1 MRRLLSAMVLLV
13 VLSLMSL
20 AHARPGAVQIYVFDG
35 ARGGPLVG
43 AQASMA
49 GSGAKTNADGAARLT
64 PGNGA
69 HTLKVQA
76 AGFQPAELPEVSVH
90 EEILTEVLVTLNQDR
105 PALFDVE
112 TRALPEGVIAAEPG
126 AGDRVVGPLAAL
138 RGVIVTEANGA
149 AIPGA
154 RVFVRG
160 RPETATTDAR
170 GAFVLTLPS
179 AAHQLSVIH
188 ADFSPGAAQVDL
200 KPAGAT
206 LTIRLAPAAVLLD
219 DLTVTAPYIEGGV
232 AALNAE
238 RRATSAVVDVMG
250 AEEMA
255 RSGDSDAAG
264 ALRRVTGLTVVGGKY
279 IYVRG
284 MGERYS
290 ATLLNGVT
298 LPSPEPER
306 RVVPLDLFPTGI
318 LGSVVVQK
326 TYSPDMPGDFGGGVV
341 QLRTRRVSDEPFFQL
356 NLSSGFRPDTTLQDG
371 LGYRGGSL
379 DFLGVDDGTRALPD
393 AVRRASSDQVLL
405 ERSRFSQTGFTA
417 DELERLGELMPNRWN
432 LESRRAPPDFGVSAS
447 GGTRFKLGGAQL
459 GGLANLAWSQQWQRF
474 DFDRSYFI
482 VGQGDQLELQHT
494 YRFRSLQRTVG
505 LTGALELGATLPGG
519 HEIASTTMLLRS
531 TDDEARQVQGR
542 NRDVA
547 TDIRVTRLRFIER
560 MLISEILRGEHPI
573 GPLTLGWHYT
583 TSVADRK
590 EPDRRTYRYD
600 LEPVTQVW
608 RISDRPEG
616 NQRLYSDL
624 DDTNHDLA
632 LRLRLPLG
640 EDADPADDGPQRYIE
655 LGGQAVFRDRGVDTR
670 RYKFQD
676 KGPRAGDVELTAR
689 SPEEIFVP
697 ENIGNDAFQF
707 QETTRQT
714 DNYTADQRLFAGYVM
729 SEVPVASLRL
739 MAGLRVEA
747 FRQTVRT
754 FELFN
759 PDGEPVNAALDDVDL
774 LPAASVTWGISET
787 MQARAG
793 YSRTVSRPDFRE
805 MSPATFNDVTG
816 GRQIFGN
823 PDLDRATIQHVDL
836 RWEWYPSARQRLSIA
851 GFYKA
856 FDRPIEQI
864 IIPSAQFSV
873 TFDNAVAATN
883 AGLEIDGRVGLLDDF
898 YAAGNVA
905 LIRSRVELSDAGIQT
920 SRARPLQGQSPF
932 MINAQVGWEPEDGPL
947 RVSLLYNV
955 FGARIV
961 EVGAQGAPDT
971 LEQPQHLV
979 DLVAAAQLGGGFTL
993 TMKAKNLLGADSKF
1007 TQGPVT
1013 QEDRALGRS
1022 VNLGLRWAPD
1032 LAD

>member
-1 MRRLLSAMVLLV
+1 MIRLLSAIMLLV
-13 VLSLMSL
+13 SV
-20 AHARPGAVQIYVFDG
+20 AHARPGAVQVYVFDG
-35 ARGGPLVG
+35 TKGGPLAHATV
-43 AQASMA
+43 AMAASRT
-49 GSGAKTNADGAARLT
+49 STNADGAAQLR
-64 PGNGA
+64 PGNGNHA
-69 HTLKVQA
+69 LTVSA
-76 AGFQPAELPEVSVH
+76 AGFQPGELLDVSVQ
-90 EEILTEVLVTLNQDR
+90 EEILTEVLVTLNGAR

-112 TRALPEGVIAAEPG
+112 TRALPEGLAEPVVG
-126 AGDRVVGPLAAL
+126 AGEAAL
-138 RGVIVTEANGA
+138 GPPAELRGKIVSESNGKPVA
-149 AIPGA
+149 GA
-154 RVFVRG
+154 RIFVRG
-160 RPETATTDAR
+160 RSETASSDAQ
-170 GAFVLTLPS
+170 GAFTLILPS

-188 ADFSPGAAQVDL
+188 ANFSPGAAQIDL
-200 KPAGAT
+200 PPEGAKLS
-206 LTIRLAPAAVLLD
+206 LTLAPASVLLD
-219 DLTVTAPYIEGGV
+219 DMTVTAPYIEGGV

-290 ATLLNGVT
+290 STLLNGVT

-326 TYSPDMPGDFGGGVV
+326 TYSPDMPGDFGGGIV
-341 QLRTRRVSDEPFFQL
+341 QLRTRQVTDEPFFQL
-356 NLSSGFRPDTTLQDG
+356 NLTGGFRPDTTFQSG

-379 DFLGVDDGTRALPD
+379 DFLGMDDGTRALPD
-393 AVRRASSDQVLL
+393 AVRRASAEQILL
-405 ERSRFSQTGFTA
+405 ERTRFSSAGFTA
-417 DELERLGELMPNRWN
+417 DELERLGELMPNHWN
-432 LESRRAPPDFGVSAS
+432 LESREAPPDFGISAS
-447 GGTRFKLGGAQL
+447 GGTRFTVGGVKL
-459 GGLANLAWSQQWQRF
+459 GGLANVAWSQQWQRF
-474 DFDRSYFI
+474 DFDRSYYI
-482 VGQGDQLELQHT
+482 VGQGEQLELQHT
-494 YRFRSLQRTVG
+494 YRFRSLQRNVG
-505 LTGALELGATLPGG
+505 LTGAVELGIELPGG
-519 HEIASTTMLLRS
+519 HEIVSTTMMLRS
-531 TDDEARQVQGR
+531 TDDEARQIEGR

-560 MLISEILRGEHPI
+560 MLISEILRGEHPV
-573 GPLTLGWHYT
+573 GPLTLGWHYAA
-583 TSVADRK
+583 SVADRK

-600 LEPVTQVW
+600 LEPVSKVW

-632 LRLRLPLG
+632 LRLRMPFG
-640 EDADPADDGPQRYIE
+640 AAVDDPEAPAQYVE
-655 LGGQAVFRDRGVDTR
+655 LGGQAIFRDRGVDTR

-676 KGPRAGDVELTAR
+676 RGPRAGDVELTAR
-689 SPEEIFVP
+689 NPEEIFVP
-697 ENIGNDAFQF
+697 ENIGNGAFQF

-714 DNYTADQRLFAGYVM
+714 DNYAADQRLFAGYVM
-729 SEVPVASLRL
+729 GEMPWASLRL

-747 FRQTVRT
+747 FRQTVST

-759 PDGEPVNAALDDVDL
+759 PDGAPVNAELDDVDL
-774 LPAASVTWGISET
+774 LPAASITWGINDT
-787 MQARAG
+787 MQTRAG

-823 PDLDRATIQHVDL
+823 PELERATIQHVDV
-836 RWEWYPSARQRLSIA
+836 RWEWYPTARERLSIA

-883 AGLEIDGRVGLLDDF
+883 AGLEIDGRMGLLDDF

-920 SRARPLQGQSPF
+920 SRERPLQGQSPF

-971 LEQPQHLV
+971 LEQPQHLI
-979 DLVAAAQLGGGFTL
+979 DLVGAAELGAGFTL
-993 TMKAKNLLGADSKF
+993 SLKAKNLLGADSKF
-1007 TQGPVT
+1007 TQGSVV
-1013 QEDRALGRS
+1013 QEERALGRS
-1022 VNLGLRWAPD
+1022 FSIGLRWAPD
-1032 LAD
+1032 LGE